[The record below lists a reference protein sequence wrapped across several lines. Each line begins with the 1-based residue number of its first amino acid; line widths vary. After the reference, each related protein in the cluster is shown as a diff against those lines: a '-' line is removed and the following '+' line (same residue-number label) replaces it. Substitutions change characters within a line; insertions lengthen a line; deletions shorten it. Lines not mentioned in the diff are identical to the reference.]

1 MKNEELFAGAVI
13 ICNVHMC
20 GANRGV
26 GAGMSFSLEIPL
38 GLRFVVE
45 SRLFTYEEVLALE
58 AQNMPP
64 KN

>member
-26 GAGMSFSLEIPL
+26 GAGISF
-38 GLRFVVE
+38 
-45 SRLFTYEEVLALE
+45 
-58 AQNMPP
+58 
-64 KN
+64 